1 MKKVL
6 RNSGNDF
13 YFYNFIGNINSKI
26 SKTMKMFLLC
36 ICLLC
41 ASFIFNSCTEK
52 MDGISETVNSVKV
65 LDAVTLSGNLKR
77 SFDSAT
83 RSVDGRINYPDYYG
97 GRYLNKD
104 GKLVIL
110 VKGDNIV
117 DYKDDLRA
125 RCKGDGFEIKPCV
138 YSYNYLVDLIYYLEE
153 KWKVADP
160 NNDMKYY
167 GICTDQENNKLVINT
182 GDISEY
188 NKNRFIELLDGFN
201 NIEFVLS
208 SEIEYQAEVNP
219 AMGIAGAVVT
229 SSTGTGYSAGSA
241 GYRAKKGSTSV
252 LVTSGHVLKTENTAL
267 RNRSGVEM
275 GKCIGVKWTNIS
287 GSTVDAAI
295 CTLNSG
301 YSLSNVVK
309 LYSGTVTL
317 AASVADVD
325 QYSNIS
331 MKGYHSETT
340 GGILA
345 TDYHVPNSNMYNFI
359 KANYRSVSGDSGAV
373 CYASDKKVVGIH
385 QGALSEGGSERTIV
399 VPAEQINR
407 VFGLTMY

>member
-1 MKKVL
+1 MI
-6 RNSGNDF
+6 
-13 YFYNFIGNINSKI
+13 FIFITLWGNINLKI
-26 SKTMKMFLLC
+26 RKTMKTFLLC

-41 ASFIFNSCTEK
+41 ASSIFNSCTEK

-138 YSYNYLVDLIYYLEE
+138 YSYNYLVDLIYYLEK
-153 KWKVADP
+153 KWKAADP

-188 NKNRFIELLDGFN
+188 NKSRFIELLDGFS

-219 AMGIAGAVVT
+219 GMGIAGAVVT

-252 LVTSGHVLKTENTAL
+252 LVTSGHVLKELNTAL

-275 GKCIGVKWTNIS
+275 GKWLNGRIFRVLLWTQLF
-287 GSTVDAAI
+287 V
-295 CTLNSG
+295 
-301 YSLSNVVK
+301 
-309 LYSGTVTL
+309 
-317 AASVADVD
+317 
-325 QYSNIS
+325 
-331 MKGYHSETT
+331 H
-340 GGILA
+340 
-345 TDYHVPNSNMYNFI
+345 
-359 KANYRSVSGDSGAV
+359 
-373 CYASDKKVVGIH
+373 
-385 QGALSEGGSERTIV
+385 
-399 VPAEQINR
+399 
-407 VFGLTMY
+407 